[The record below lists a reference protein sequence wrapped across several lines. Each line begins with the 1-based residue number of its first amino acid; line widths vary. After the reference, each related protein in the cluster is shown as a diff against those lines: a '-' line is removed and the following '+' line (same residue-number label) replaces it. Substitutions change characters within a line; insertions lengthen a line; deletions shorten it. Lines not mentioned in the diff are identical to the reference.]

1 MAILKVIELRTE
13 SSKSWEDA
21 AQQAITEASK
31 TIVNIR
37 SASIEEQ
44 TAIVENNKITH
55 YRMTV
60 KLSFE
65 IEHKNGKSKK
75 H

>member
-21 AQQAITEASK
+21 AQQAIAEASK

-44 TAIVENNKITH
+44 TAIVEKNKISY
-55 YRMTV
+55 YRTTV
-60 KLSFE
+60 KISFE
-65 IEHKNGKSKK
+65 IEPKNGKSKK